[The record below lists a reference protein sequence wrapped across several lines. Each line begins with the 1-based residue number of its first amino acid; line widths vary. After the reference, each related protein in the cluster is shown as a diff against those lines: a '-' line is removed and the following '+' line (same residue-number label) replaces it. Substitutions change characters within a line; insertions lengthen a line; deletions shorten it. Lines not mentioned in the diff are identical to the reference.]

1 MTYVKSFDLKRC
13 IIFTSGMMSYIEV
26 IRQILT
32 EQNLSQQQFADILGL
47 NQTTVSQWLLGRK
60 KPGYD
65 SIMLLYEKFGIEPN
79 ELFGVK

>member
-1 MTYVKSFDLKRC
+1 MR
-13 IIFTSGMMSYIEV
+13 YIE
-26 IRQILT
+26 IMRQVLI
-32 EQNLSQQQFADILGL
+32 ENNLSQQQFADILGL

-79 ELFGVK
+79 ELFGIK